1 MTADTTDDTVTDLL
15 GEVTVTVD
23 PTVTPS
29 YILNG
34 SPWVTGSTIS
44 AQGLAWSQNNW
55 SIKDSNV
62 AANLESSG
70 KLILQGKNADI
81 EINGESLMT
90 ILRRIE
96 ERMNILTVNAEL
108 ESEWEELR
116 ELGNQ
121 YRALEQRIKHKMET
135 WNKLRASDQTNR

>member
-1 MTADTTDDTVTDLL
+1 MTTDTTDDILTDRL

-29 YILNG
+29 YTIKG

-44 AQGLAWSQNNW
+44 AWDQNNW
-55 SIKDSNV
+55 SINGSTV
-62 AANLESSG
+62 AATLESSG

-81 EINGESLMT
+81 EINGQSLTKM
-90 ILRRIE
+90 LQRIE
-96 ERMNILTVNAEL
+96 ERINILTVNTEL
-108 ESEWEELR
+108 ESDWDELR

-121 YRALEQRIKHKMET
+121 YRALEQRIKNKMET
-135 WNKLRASDQTNR
+135 WNKLRASDQINR